1 MFKIKFFL
9 ISVLLFITF
18 FLNCIEPLSDG
29 YKDIKLGMSKEN
41 VQSILEKSIEFNFKR
56 EEILTFRLEP
66 DTEIISTEGLNYII
80 NAYFHFSHDKLFQII
95 LKLDES
101 KIGYYYLLKKFT
113 ERFGK
118 STELSPA
125 RSIWDNDKI
134 RLIIEKPCTVK
145 YIYLP
150 IWNGLLKSDNTSD
163 NLIDLNR
170 EKFIDGL

>member
-66 DTEIISTEGLNYII
+66 DTEPGRGQREPGGAWL
-80 NAYFHFSHDKLFQII
+80 AGGRRGCRDRRCAASHSRSF
-95 LKLDES
+95 
-101 KIGYYYLLKKFT
+101 Y
-113 ERFGK
+113 RFLAG
-118 STELSPA
+118 
-125 RSIWDNDKI
+125 
-134 RLIIEKPCTVK
+134 
-145 YIYLP
+145 
-150 IWNGLLKSDNTSD
+150 
-163 NLIDLNR
+163 
-170 EKFIDGL
+170 